1 MMFDADAIGN
11 MRNELVQNLGRD
23 VARGIMERVG
33 YQSGRNDA
41 RQLQE
46 RFTWPS
52 DEEWLR
58 AGSRLHYLE
67 GLMKV
72 GVSRME
78 IRRAEGKFYITGDW
92 LDSHEAEQHVKHL
105 GVGDRPVC
113 WSLEGYATGY
123 ATEFFGEEIF
133 CVETRCRAKGD
144 PRCSFELR
152 PAREWGNS
160 EVSIKQMLA
169 GSRFTDGFDRCLRAI
184 NEKGCELEQ
193 ASLDAIITTDR
204 NGIVTSASQGAC
216 NLLGLNP
223 GKATGRPLSEIF
235 AGGEDETRRIMQR
248 LETEN
253 RIWNHLTEL
262 IASDGHRVPA
272 SLSASSIR
280 DSQGDVIGTLAIARN
295 LTEQRR
301 LEDEL
306 EARDRFMANIL
317 QDSADAIVTLD
328 LNDAITSWNRGAEQ
342 VFGYSASE
350 VVGKSLDLLVPPEL
364 TESRELEHIHRKLRT
379 AGSVRSYQT
388 ERLTKD
394 GRRIQVVFTRTAIR
408 DDSGKFIGSSA
419 VVKDI
424 TRVLNLERELAD
436 AGHFATLGELSA
448 GLAHEIK
455 NPLAGIKGAIDVI
468 RDSLAREDPQREIL
482 GDVLYEVHRIDKI
495 VRDLL
500 SYARPKPPTHSD
512 VCLPEIVQRIAG
524 MVRQSS
530 NKESVSLRVSH
541 VTPIPSFTGDAT
553 QIEETVLNLLLN
565 AGHAVQARGT
575 IEVLMSYDAER
586 AIVRLEVC
594 DDGRGIAQEIR
605 RKIFQ
610 PFFTT
615 RVDGTGLG
623 LATCLKNVQYHGGS
637 IEVESELGRGAKF
650 VVSLPL
656 LCRL

>member
-1 MMFDADAIGN
+1 
-11 MRNELVQNLGRD
+11 
-23 VARGIMERVG
+23 
-33 YQSGRNDA
+33 
-41 RQLQE
+41 
-46 RFTWPS
+46 
-52 DEEWLR
+52 
-58 AGSRLHYLE
+58 
-67 GLMKV
+67 
-72 GVSRME
+72 
-78 IRRAEGKFYITGDW
+78 
-92 LDSHEAEQHVKHL
+92 
-105 GVGDRPVC
+105 
-113 WSLEGYATGY
+113 
-123 ATEFFGEEIF
+123 
-133 CVETRCRAKGD
+133 
-144 PRCSFELR
+144 
-152 PAREWGNS
+152 
-160 EVSIKQMLA
+160 
-169 GSRFTDGFDRCLRAI
+169 
-184 NEKGCELEQ
+184 
-193 ASLDAIITTDR
+193 
-204 NGIVTSASQGAC
+204 
-216 NLLGLNP
+216 
-223 GKATGRPLSEIF
+223 
-235 AGGEDETRRIMQR
+235 MQR
-248 LETEN
+248 LETEK

-280 DSQGDVIGTLAIARN
+280 NSQGDVIGTLAIARN

-328 LNDAITSWNRGAEQ
+328 LNDVITSWNRGAEQ

-364 TESRELEHIHRKLRT
+364 TESRELEHIRQKLRT

-419 VVKDI
+419 VLKDI

-468 RDSLAREDPQREIL
+468 RDSLAQEDPQFEIL

-500 SYARPKPPTHSD
+500 SYARPKPPTHSE

-575 IEVLMSYDAER
+575 IEVLMSYDSER

-594 DDGRGIAQEIR
+594 DDGRGIAQEIQ

-656 LCRL
+656 LCQL

>member
-1 MMFDADAIGN
+1 
-11 MRNELVQNLGRD
+11 
-23 VARGIMERVG
+23 
-33 YQSGRNDA
+33 
-41 RQLQE
+41 
-46 RFTWPS
+46 
-52 DEEWLR
+52 
-58 AGSRLHYLE
+58 
-67 GLMKV
+67 
-72 GVSRME
+72 
-78 IRRAEGKFYITGDW
+78 
-92 LDSHEAEQHVKHL
+92 
-105 GVGDRPVC
+105 
-113 WSLEGYATGY
+113 
-123 ATEFFGEEIF
+123 
-133 CVETRCRAKGD
+133 
-144 PRCSFELR
+144 
-152 PAREWGNS
+152 
-160 EVSIKQMLA
+160 MLA

-204 NGIVTSASQGAC
+204 NGIVTSASQGTY

-223 GKATGRPLSEIF
+223 GKATGRPVSEIF
-235 AGGEDETRRIMQR
+235 AGGEDEARRIMQR

-280 DSQGDVIGTLAIARN
+280 NSQGDVIGTLAIARN

-364 TESRELEHIHRKLRT
+364 TESRELERIHRTLRT

-448 GLAHEIK
+448 GLAHGQIDDQRLRTLLVAHTSLDHQ
-455 NPLAGIKGAIDVI
+455 PVFAVDVRVWAGGDAISPAV
-468 RDSLAREDPQREIL
+468 SPA
-482 GDVLYEVHRIDKI
+482 
-495 VRDLL
+495 LL
-500 SYARPKPPTHSD
+500 
-512 VCLPEIVQRIAG
+512 CLPMSHSSAG
-524 MVRQSS
+524 
-530 NKESVSLRVSH
+530 
-541 VTPIPSFTGDAT
+541 
-553 QIEETVLNLLLN
+553 
-565 AGHAVQARGT
+565 
-575 IEVLMSYDAER
+575 
-586 AIVRLEVC
+586 C
-594 DDGRGIAQEIR
+594 
-605 RKIFQ
+605 
-610 PFFTT
+610 TT
-615 RVDGTGLG
+615 
-623 LATCLKNVQYHGGS
+623 
-637 IEVESELGRGAKF
+637 
-650 VVSLPL
+650 
-656 LCRL
+656 